1 MVAYLG
7 VVYEY
12 ESILV
17 ILIDVILLI
26 NMKFTSNIINGWQQH
41 EGDSGVDVISA
52 WSDNDDGYPLAILL
66 FFYKSSIQLCKSPL
80 LKLLSKLHLSFV
92 LLKN

>member
-41 EGDSGVDVISA
+41 EGDSGVNVISA

-66 FFYKSSIQLCKSPL
+66 FSTKVVYDS
-80 LKLLSKLHLSFV
+80 LKVLFLNYCPSYIYHLSY
-92 LLKN
+92 

>member
-52 WSDNDDGYPLAILL
+52 WSYNDDSYPLAILL
-66 FFYKSSIQLCKSPL
+66 FSIKVVYNSVKVLFLNYCPSYIY
-80 LKLLSKLHLSFV
+80 HLSY
-92 LLKN
+92 